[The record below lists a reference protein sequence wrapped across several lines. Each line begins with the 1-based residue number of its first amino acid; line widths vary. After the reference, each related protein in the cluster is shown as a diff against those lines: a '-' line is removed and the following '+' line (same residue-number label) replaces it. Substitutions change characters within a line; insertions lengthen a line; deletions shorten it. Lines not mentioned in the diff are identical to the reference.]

1 MSSVGI
7 PFFAIGE
14 YREAARNYAGKK
26 IVDVISCLN
35 DCDLKF
41 KGITQSAK
49 NPEILFEETVLK
61 ILGI

>member
-1 MSSVGI
+1 ML
-7 PFFAIGE
+7 E
-14 YREAARNYAGKK
+14 KK